1 MCILSILPF
10 ALLTYKC
17 DNHYIDYISG
27 HSFNTGIRVGGG
39 SENGKICNLQYNPIC
54 YTNGYESKFGSFPN
68 SVKEYGDIAGN
79 YCFDNFDWLV
89 LGDCK
94 NELLYNDFAFGGQ
107 RGVIFSQDNGKGPQG
122 TSVGLGID
130 GARRSMYFG
139 GMSPEGFETRK

>member
-1 MCILSILPF
+1 M
-10 ALLTYKC
+10 
-17 DNHYIDYISG
+17 
-27 HSFNTGIRVGGG
+27 
-39 SENGKICNLQYNPIC
+39 
-54 YTNGYESKFGSFPN
+54 
-68 SVKEYGDIAGN
+68 
-79 YCFDNFDWLV
+79 V

-139 GMSPEGFETRK
+139 GMSPEGFELINTQVVAVARLIFQTQNISNSQVISPVEKRLYSIPTIGVAPNKVF